1 MQKTK
6 HAHWR
11 VDIVKIARTYTIDVD
26 VARDLKQKY
35 NQSQFVEDAIKAK
48 LYPSSVAMKLHDAEL
63 HTLLYQC
70 MRLVDADSM
79 EWKLLHNMWE
89 IENKKHIIS
98 LGLDANL

>member
-1 MQKTK
+1 MKT
-6 HAHWR
+6 
-11 VDIVKIARTYTIDVD
+11 ARTFTIDID
-26 VARDLKQKY
+26 VAKDLRQKH

-48 LYPSSVAMKLHDAEL
+48 LYPSHARIALHDADL

-70 MRLVDADSM
+70 MRLFEQDSM
-79 EWKLLHNMWE
+79 EWKLLHNLWE